1 MLGELVVVAPNGNE
15 RPDVNADD
23 VAAEATAGQIASM
36 TGTSHDL
43 DGDAVT
49 FSASIGTVTAERR
62 RQLDVELPD
71 DGCAEREPVR
81 LRQGDRRGRQVRRGG
96 VLPHGQS
103 DQAREADVLADAT
116 ALLAGVDR
124 TNPDKDKLTKVVQK
138 VTASLDPANWA
149 DDNHLRPP
157 PPGNKVFDNE
167 KDAVHNLMDLIKD
180 PKSLIADPTLQDLID
195 RLVQVDQ
202 SLAQVELGEAIAAS
216 GNAKKIAEAQGEL
229 AKAAD
234 ELEQGPLRPC
244 DRPLRGR
251 LEQGHP
257 SVSRLRP

>member
-1 MLGELVVVAPNGNE
+1 MTPARGGTWTWNYPTTGAPNENQFVYVKATDAGGKSDE
-15 RPDVNADD
+15 AVFFLTVNPIKS
-23 VAAEATAGQIASM
+23 VKQY
-36 TGTSHDL
+36 
-43 DGDAVT
+43 
-49 FSASIGTVTAERR
+49 
-62 RQLDVELPD
+62 
-71 DGCAEREPVR
+71 
-81 LRQGDRRGRQVRRGG
+81 
-96 VLPHGQS
+96 
-103 DQAREADVLADAT
+103 VLADAT
-116 ALLAGVDR
+116 ALLAGSP

-234 ELEQGPLRPC
+234 ELSK
-244 DRPLRGR
+244 
-251 LEQGHP
+251 GHFDHAIDHYEAAWNKAIQA
-257 SVSRLRP
+257 SSRLRP